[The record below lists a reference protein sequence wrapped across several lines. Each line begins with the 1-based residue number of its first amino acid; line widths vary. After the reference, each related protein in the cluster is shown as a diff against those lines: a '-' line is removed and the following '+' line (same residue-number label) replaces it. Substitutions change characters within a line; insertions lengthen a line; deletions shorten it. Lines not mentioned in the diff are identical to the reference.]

1 MIGEINPTLRRR
13 KLAAELRRLRED
25 AGLNGVQ
32 VARSLRWSTSK
43 ISRMENG
50 QVAPS
55 AKDVAELLRHYGI
68 DGERGDLLLALAGN
82 DGAKGWWESY
92 SDVVTE
98 PVLELFGLEDGAS
111 RVRAWHTFS
120 LPGLLQTR
128 EYATRIG
135 LLHRAVELVP
145 PGKIE
150 RRIRARMRRQ
160 HLLRKEPPLRYSAVL
175 DEAVLRRRFGDGDA
189 KLMRDQ
195 LLHLAEL
202 GDLPNITVRVLR
214 LDRPHPTDITNFM
227 LLSFPAM
234 PVLGSVSGEV
244 VYYENFPSFT
254 LTEDEETAFQYS
266 LVFDLLEDAAMDEE
280 ESRDFITSLAD
291 QL

>member
-13 KLAAELRRLRED
+13 KLAAELRRLREG

-32 VARSLRWSTSK
+32 VAKSLRWSTSK

-55 AKDVAELLRHYGI
+55 PKDVTRLLEHYGT
-68 DGERGDLLLALAGN
+68 DGELGDLLLALARHG
-82 DGAKGWWESY
+82 GSKGWWESY

-111 RVRAWHTFS
+111 RVRSWHTFS

-128 EYATRIG
+128 DYATRIG
-135 LLHRAVELVP
+135 LLNRAVELAP
-145 PGKIE
+145 PSRIE
-150 RRIRARMRRQ
+150 RRIQARMRRQ
-160 HLLRKEPPLRYSAVL
+160 RLLSKEPPLCYSAVL
-175 DEAVLRRRFGDGDA
+175 DEAVLRRRFGDGDT
-189 KLMRDQ
+189 KLMREQ
-195 LLHLAEL
+195 LRHLVKL
-202 GDLPNITVRVLR
+202 SDLPNIAIRVLR
-214 LDRPHPTDITNFM
+214 LEQPHPTDITNFM
-227 LLSFPAM
+227 LLSFPSI

-254 LTEDEETAFQYS
+254 LAEDEETAFQYS
-266 LVFDLLEDAAMDEE
+266 LVFDLLEQAAMDED
-280 ESRDFITSLAD
+280 ESRDFVAALAD